1 MSSDDLHGVEEG
13 RGEHQAWRRGVEQEG
28 CAERARHSQRNSR
41 RSRRSQAELGPA
53 VGRGWSGRPSGVMAV
68 RSPRLVG
75 GGSLGGVRSR
85 GEREREGKEKKE
97 RKDREE
103 REREGRENYFRV
115 FDFWFGLKTRFYTQ
129 AKKIRK

>member
-1 MSSDDLHGVEEG
+1 MRSDDLHGVEEG

-28 CAERARHSQRNSR
+28 CAERARHSQRDSR
-41 RSRRSQAELGPA
+41 RSRRSQAKLGPA

-75 GGSLGGVRSR
+75 GGSVGGVRSR
-85 GEREREGKEKKE
+85 GEREGRKKKKE

-103 REREGRENYFRV
+103 REREG
-115 FDFWFGLKTRFYTQ
+115 K
-129 AKKIRK
+129 KKIGSGFRFLVRVKNPILYSSQKK